1 MSFWY
6 GLSFADISEMP
17 MAAIEAYMNRLEIR
31 KTEVRLMLAD
41 VTMLPNMKK
50 NDRVS
55 IVNNWMKL
63 LEITNQAKAIP
74 ASPGRLKMM
83 GIGVRHV

>member
-1 MSFWY
+1 
-6 GLSFADISEMP
+6 MP
-17 MAAIEAYMNRLEIR
+17 MAGIEAYMNRLETR
-31 KTEVRLMLAD
+31 KVEVKLMLAD

-55 IVNNWMKL
+55 IVNNWMKI
-63 LEITNQAKAIP
+63 LEITNPARAIP

-83 GIGVRHV
+83 GIGVKHV